1 MTQFVSALVIYF
13 IGDLVAQG
21 IGAGTEPTVKGVV
34 ENEDEEEEESGWV
47 QAWAEDRDWHRT
59 GRALFIGGLASIPGY
74 RWFLWLGNNF
84 NYRSKVLS
92 LATKVCRPLHLFTS
106 FIRC

>member
-13 IGDLVAQG
+13 VGDLVAQG
-21 IGAGTEPTVKGVV
+21 IGAGSEPTVKVMDTEAEEEIGWAQAWV
-34 ENEDEEEEESGWV
+34 EN
-47 QAWAEDRDWHRT
+47 RDWHRT
-59 GRALFIGGLASIPGY
+59 CRALFIGGLAAVPGY

-92 LATKVCRPLHLFTS
+92 LATKVS
-106 FIRC
+106 FPFSPFDSFNRH